1 MGQES
6 NLPVKV
12 GEEYDLEITEASKI
26 GADGVAPSTRACDIC
41 EEWKIGT
48 KGASKNKVARKHACR
63 IGDYL
68 I

>member
-26 GADGVAPSTRACDIC
+26 GADGVARVHGLVIFVRKGKLGVRIKSLGST
-41 EEWKIGT
+41 
-48 KGASKNKVARKHACR
+48 HAVSE
-63 IGDYL
+63 I

>member
-12 GEEYDLEITEASKI
+12 GEEYDLGITEASKI
-26 GADGVAPSTRACDIC
+26 GADGVARVQGLVIFVRKGKLGQKLRVGIKSLGST
-41 EEWKIGT
+41 
-48 KGASKNKVARKHACR
+48 HAVSE
-63 IGDYL
+63 I